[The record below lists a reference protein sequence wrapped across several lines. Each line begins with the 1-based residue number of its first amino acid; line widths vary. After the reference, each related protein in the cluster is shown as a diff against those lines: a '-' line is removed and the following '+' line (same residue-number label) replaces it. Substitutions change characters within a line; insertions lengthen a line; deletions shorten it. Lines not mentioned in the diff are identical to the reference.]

1 MLNKKLIAHNFS
13 ASAKDYDQ
21 EADIQKQV
29 ANQLTQYLEPFIK
42 SDLKILDLGSGSS
55 FIAKNL
61 CQNYGNFNLKICE
74 IDLAKKMLQQWED
87 RPDNVE
93 IINADFENF
102 DFGKKKFDII
112 ISSFSL
118 QWLENYGD
126 FFAKIKKTLSLNG
139 IFIFCLPIQGSLSE
153 LEQSSLESGCNF
165 NFLPLPSIDF
175 LRNSLLENN
184 FKINFLEIETIA
196 EPFTTSVLALKK
208 IKKLGAHYSYFSK
221 KFISKKNLTD
231 FNKFY
236 LKYSVKNAK
245 NPAISWNIAYIIA
258 L

>member
-13 ASAKDYDQ
+13 ASAKNYDQ
-21 EADIQKQV
+21 EADIQKQ
-29 ANQLTQYLEPFIK
+29 AASQLIQYLGPFIK
-42 SDLKILDLGSGSS
+42 ADLKILDLGSGSS

-61 CQNYGNFNLKICE
+61 CQNYVDFNLQICE
-74 IDLAKKMLQQWED
+74 IDLAEKMLQQWES
-87 RPDNVE
+87 RPHNVQ
-93 IINADFENF
+93 ALHGDFENF
-102 DFGKKKFDII
+102 DFGEKKFDII

-118 QWLENYGD
+118 QWLENYSD

-139 IFIFCLPIQGSLSE
+139 IFIFCLPIHNSLSE
-153 LEQSSLESGCNF
+153 LEQASLESGCNF
-165 NFLPLPSIDF
+165 NFLPLPQIDF
-175 LRNSLLENN
+175 LKNSLLENN
-184 FKINFLEIETIA
+184 FKINFLEIKTIT
-196 EPFTTSVLALKK
+196 EPFTTAVSALKK

-221 KFISKKNLTD
+221 KFISKKNLAD

-236 LKYSVKNAK
+236 LKYFVKNAK